1 MEGPITV
8 EKLSSESEKDTVQNV
23 TKSRLSPQNNMSE
36 TEFKESEVTRDK
48 ALAIDDIIDNFELE
62 DESKVIEDCNKP
74 AELMDEKEQDSE
86 GYIDDFEEEDEEAN
100 DDDEYVQPYL
110 NKGENI
116 VNNLYYV
123 E

>member
-1 MEGPITV
+1 MGRRIRTFSQQTGGMSQVRTRKIRCRKTSLVMEGPITV

-23 TKSRLSPQNNMSE
+23 TKSRLSPQNKMSE

-62 DESKVIEDCNKP
+62 YESKVFEDCNKP

-86 GYIDDFEEEDEEAN
+86 GYIDD
-100 DDDEYVQPYL
+100 
-110 NKGENI
+110 
-116 VNNLYYV
+116 
-123 E
+123 